1 MPEEDEIASGEAQRI
16 GPVTSEPARIVHREG
31 GRETVF
37 KMDLPTHQK
46 AFHEI
51 LKLLAKKGKHPDA
64 LGHRVAHG
72 GRMFEQPTVI
82 TNDVFQSLQQVR
94 DLAPI
99 HNPVAIDLI
108 EACQTRYA
116 SLPQVAVFD
125 TAFHTTIPEHAR
137 QYALPSD
144 LVRELNIRK
153 YGFHGTSHRYV
164 VEEAAKIAG
173 LPMSEFNA
181 VSCHLGSGGASL
193 CAISKGRSIENTMGY
208 TPIQGLVM
216 STRCGDLD
224 PAIVLKLLA
233 LYAGDMNRIEDILNR
248 RSGVLGLSGASA
260 DIRDILGNWDAA
272 TRRDGRFQKTL
283 QIYLWRIRKYIGAYL
298 TLAGPVQALIFTD
311 TIGESVSLVRSIV
324 CANQDF
330 FGVRIDE
337 KRNRE
342 LKQLPADISQEGS
355 PVRILVVATNEELAI
370 ARQVFKTLVLN
381 NRGQL

>member
-37 KMDLPTHQK
+37 PMDLPTHQK

-51 LKLLAKKGKHPDA
+51 LKLLANKGKHPDA

-72 GRMFEQPTVI
+72 GRLFEHPTVI
-82 TNDVFQSLQQVR
+82 TKDVFHALQQVR

-125 TAFHTTIPEHAR
+125 TAFHTTIPKHAR

-144 LVRELNIRK
+144 LVQELNIRK

-164 VEEAAKIAG
+164 VQEAAKIAG
-173 LPMSEFNA
+173 IPLAEFNA

-193 CAISKGRSIENTMGY
+193 CAISQGRSIENTMGY

-233 LYAGDMNRIEDILNR
+233 LYSGDMDRIEDILNR

-272 TRRDGRFQKTL
+272 TSRDGRFQQTL

-298 TLAGPVQALIFTD
+298 TLASPVQAIIFTD

-324 CANQDF
+324 CANLDF

-342 LKQLPADISQEGS
+342 LKQLPGNISQAGS
-355 PVRILVVATNEELAI
+355 PVRILVIATNEELAI
-370 ARQVFKTLVLN
+370 ARQVFKTLMLDNEVK
-381 NRGQL
+381 Q